1 MGVDHDYLHDL
12 LHPRANALSVES
24 LMLMEAIEAEER
36 VEEDRDG
43 AADGLRERLHFR
55 VTFGAVMQRRWTLR
69 ELSDTIETFFELRCQ
84 PLKGVGRWR
93 PPIHSPQSLGL
104 QTRGRPSRSSPPS
117 CEGSLAS
124 RYVG

>member
-84 PLKGVGRWR
+84 PSADVDVSRWTVMSGVALT
-93 PPIHSPQSLGL
+93 SPDVH
-104 QTRGRPSRSSPPS
+104 
-117 CEGSLAS
+117 AS
-124 RYVG
+124 GGAT